1 MFIWQLDHSKILFMK
16 KYILTIATIIS
27 LASCVPPGKLSE
39 ALDANTMLNSKYDS
53 LSSKLTDTI
62 ANFSNSISVL
72 NNNVN
77 NLIDSVSYYRALA
90 DKPTVITEGEVFLNQ
105 MLGLSL
111 LNKSELRNL
120 VEGLQTKGYTC
131 VPLKMYCTNTQLW
144 KIEIALVTGLKK
156 WDKRE
161 LIKKKDL
168 DRASRRSDN

>member
-1 MFIWQLDHSKILFMK
+1 MKNETPSYKHKKAYFDYQIHKKWTAGIQLLGWEVKALRSYNGEINGSFCKWNGKHLQLINSKISPLKEHMGMNPEEMR
-16 KYILTIATIIS
+16 
-27 LASCVPPGKLSE
+27 VR
-39 ALDANTMLNSKYDS
+39 
-53 LSSKLTDTI
+53 
-62 ANFSNSISVL
+62 
-72 NNNVN
+72 
-77 NLIDSVSYYRALA
+77 NL
-90 DKPTVITEGEVFLNQ
+90 
-105 MLGLSL
+105 L